1 MKVEYSSKDGEK
13 YTMTISELT
22 AGQMDAIRIILKTS
36 TEYGQS
42 LQGDSKVFD
51 LYQLVEDVVS
61 GKVKVK

>member
-13 YTMTISELT
+13 YTMTIYELT

-42 LQGDSKVFD
+42 LQADAKVFD
-51 LYQLVEDVVS
+51 LDQLVKDVVS
-61 GKVKVK
+61 GKVSVR